1 MINIRTIIVD
11 DEPLIRERLRTLLI
25 NDKRFTVV
33 AECSDGL
40 EALKTIRNEK
50 PDLVFLDIKMPELNG
65 LEVAGKLDQG
75 LMPVIVFITAYT
87 EFSLRAFEIH
97 AVDYL
102 LKPIDKVRFLKLL
115 DHLES
120 IFDQKKDAL
129 MGARLKEFL
138 KAEGNSETSK
148 FSRLSLKH
156 NGKIILLNIKDID
169 LIEANGNYLIIA
181 SKGLKYDYK
190 ASLSAFE
197 KQMNSTDFVRIHRS
211 YIVNIN
217 FIDEMEHMYKG
228 EYSITL
234 KNGTKITSSRNYKSN
249 MNHILRNS

>member
-1 MINIRTIIVD
+1 MMNIRTLIVD
-11 DEPLIRERLRTLLI
+11 DEPLIRERLRTLLVK
-25 NDKRFTVV
+25 DKRFILV
-33 AECSDGL
+33 AECRDGL

-50 PDLVFLDIKMPELNG
+50 PDLVFLDIKMPGLNG
-65 LEVAGKLDQG
+65 LEVAGKLDED
-75 LMPVIVFITAYT
+75 LMPVIVFITAHT
-87 EFSLRAFEIH
+87 EFSLKAFEIH

-102 LKPIDKVRFLKLL
+102 LKPIDKERFLKLL

-138 KAEGNSETSK
+138 KSENKSETTR

-169 LIEANGNYLIIA
+169 LIEANGNYIIIT
-181 SKGLKYDYK
+181 SNGSEYNYK

-197 KQMNSTDFVRIHRS
+197 KQLNSTEFVRIHRS

-217 FIDEMEHMYKG
+217 FITDMEHMYKG
-228 EYSITL
+228 EYSISL
-234 KNGTKITSSRNYKSN
+234 KNGTQIASSRNYKSN